1 MESNGAYDCC
11 FGVYLA
17 DVFCGAVSLR
27 KSNMLDVFKS
37 YGMKGQGP
45 GGMKCRCCG
54 PAPGHE
60 KHIMRRQ
67 ARARLKAFDR
77 KDQGEQRNG

>member
-1 MESNGAYDCC
+1 MI
-11 FGVYLA
+11 
-17 DVFCGAVSLR
+17 
-27 KSNMLDVFKS
+27 DVFKS
-37 YGMKGQGP
+37 YGMQGQGP

-67 ARARLKAFDR
+67 ARARLKESDYREFRHYPNFVDWTKLGR
-77 KDQGEQRNG
+77 PVENWHRS